1 MGDNVQRMRWMVHPG
16 LIIDLEVSTM
26 KITCPDCGI
35 KIIIYDDGSKI
46 YIECPHCGYIGEFEE

>member
-1 MGDNVQRMRWMVHPG
+1 MRWMVHPG